1 MYIPLFLLGLA
12 LVVLSSDAFVDA
24 AARLA
29 RRLRISDMIIGATI
43 VSLGTT
49 LPELT
54 VSATASAKGLA
65 DMAAGNL
72 IGSVICNT
80 ALIAGLS
87 QSIRPAASLSPDFKA
102 NYLFFF
108 LSAAIFGFFAV
119 SELGF
124 SRFSGLCLLVLLACY
139 LYWSWQRA
147 KKTSPSGKQPLP
159 LKKGSVFSDLLI
171 TVLAVMALAFG
182 AKLLVEN
189 GSRLALAI
197 GIPEHVI
204 SISMIALGTSL
215 PELITSI
222 TALVKGHAALSLGN
236 VIGAN
241 ILNLLMV
248 CGVSSVIRPLTLA
261 PSLLRIDLPVMFTV
275 SLLLALPGILKKRLY
290 RWQGFALLAVYA
302 GYMAYLY
309 FL

>member
-1 MYIPLFLLGLA
+1 M
-12 LVVLSSDAFVDA
+12 V
-24 AARLA
+24 
-29 RRLRISDMIIGATI
+29 IGATI

-54 VSATASAKGLA
+54 VSATASAKGLS
-65 DMAAGNL
+65 DMAAGNI

-87 QSIRPAASLSPDFKA
+87 QAIRPARSLSCDFKS

-108 LSAAIFGFFAV
+108 LCAAVFSLFAV

-124 SRFSGLCLLVLLACY
+124 SRLSGACLLALLAFY
-139 LYWSWQRA
+139 LHWSWQRA
-147 KKTSPSGKQPLP
+147 KNAAPSAIQPAG
-159 LKKGSVFSDLLI
+159 LKKGGIFSDLLI
-171 TVLAVMALAFG
+171 IILSVTALAFG
-182 AKLLVEN
+182 ARLLVEN

-197 GIPEHVI
+197 GIPEHVV

-222 TALVKGHAALSLGN
+222 TALIKGHTALSLGN

-241 ILNLLMV
+241 TLNLLMV
-248 CGVSSVIRPLTLA
+248 CGVSSVIRPMGLEA
-261 PSLLRIDLPVMFTV
+261 SLLYADLPVMIAV

-290 RWQGFALLAVYA
+290 RWQGFILLAVYA

>member
-1 MYIPLFLLGLA
+1 MYVPLFLLGLA
-12 LVVLSSDAFVDA
+12 LVVLGSDAFVDA
-24 AARLA
+24 AVRLA
-29 RRLRISDMIIGATI
+29 RRLRVSDIVIGATI

-54 VSATASAKGLA
+54 VSSAAAAKGLS
-65 DMAAGNL
+65 DMAAGNI

-80 ALIAGLS
+80 ALIAGLC
-87 QSIRPAASLSPDFKA
+87 QAIRPARSLSRDFQA

-108 LSAAIFGFFAV
+108 LCAAIFSFFAV
-119 SELGF
+119 SATGF
-124 SRFSGLCLLVLLACY
+124 NRFSGVCLLALLAFY
-139 LYWSWQRA
+139 LYYSWQRTKNA
-147 KKTSPSGKQPLP
+147 APSAAESIN
-159 LKKGSVFSDLLI
+159 LKKGGVFSDLLI
-171 TVLAVMALAFG
+171 AALSVAALGFG

-248 CGVSSVIRPLTLA
+248 CGVSSVIRPIEPA
-261 PSLLRIDLPVMFTV
+261 PSMLYADLPVMIAV
-275 SLLLALPGILKKRLY
+275 SLLLALPGIIKKRLY
-290 RWQGFALLAVYA
+290 RWQGFSLLAIYA

>member
-124 SRFSGLCLLVLLACY
+124 SRFSGLCLLVLLA
-139 LYWSWQRA
+139 
-147 KKTSPSGKQPLP
+147 
-159 LKKGSVFSDLLI
+159 
-171 TVLAVMALAFG
+171 
-182 AKLLVEN
+182 
-189 GSRLALAI
+189 
-197 GIPEHVI
+197 
-204 SISMIALGTSL
+204 
-215 PELITSI
+215 
-222 TALVKGHAALSLGN
+222 
-236 VIGAN
+236 
-241 ILNLLMV
+241 
-248 CGVSSVIRPLTLA
+248 
-261 PSLLRIDLPVMFTV
+261 
-275 SLLLALPGILKKRLY
+275 LLLPSSSTPPVL
-290 RWQGFALLAVYA
+290 
-302 GYMAYLY
+302 
-309 FL
+309 